1 MSISVSQRVQYLND
15 TLRKMG
21 FKGSLDDIREVKRFM
36 AVNSNHK
43 LYPKA
48 VLHWNEI
55 INGKYVYKENPGDR
69 LRSDSALYSSVHEG
83 KR

>member
-1 MSISVSQRVQYLND
+1 MSISAGQRIKYFCD

-21 FKGSLDDIREVKRFM
+21 YKDDLDDVREVKRFM
-36 AVNSNHK
+36 AMNSSHR

-55 INGKYVYKENPGDR
+55 INGRYIYKEKPGDR
-69 LRSDSALYSSVHEG
+69 LRSASALYSSVHEG